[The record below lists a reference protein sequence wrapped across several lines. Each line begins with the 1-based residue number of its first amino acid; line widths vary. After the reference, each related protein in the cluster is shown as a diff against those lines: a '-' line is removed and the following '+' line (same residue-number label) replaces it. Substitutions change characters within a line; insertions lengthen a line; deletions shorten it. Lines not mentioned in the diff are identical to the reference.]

1 MFTRIMNMEHKSIE
15 IAARFLKNDEIV
27 AIPTETVYGLAGNG
41 LSPAAVNKIFKAKG
55 RPNDNPLILH
65 IPKVDWFY
73 EYADT
78 VPDLALLL
86 AEKFCPGPLTMIMPK
101 KKLVPYETSGGLD
114 TVAFRI
120 PNNPWTL
127 ELIEAC
133 GFPLAAPSANLSGLP
148 SPTKLKDVFNDMN
161 GKIPLIIDGGRCSY
175 GVESTVITF
184 TEKGVKILRPGGVTP
199 EMLSEFCEVEIDKAV
214 TEGLKDT
221 EKAISPGMKYKHYSP
236 KADVVMIEGNI
247 KAFTE
252 YVENHMENGVYSL
265 IYDGD
270 TECFPYQYMTYGR
283 NSSEQA
289 HWIFQRLRE
298 LDEIG
303 AKKVF
308 VRAPAVDGVGL
319 AVYNRLIRAAG
330 FEVIRL

>member
-161 GKIPLIIDGGRCSY
+161 GKIPLIIDGGKCSY
-175 GVESTVITF
+175 GVESTVIAF
-184 TEKGVKILRPGGVTP
+184 TEKGVKILRPGGVTS

-236 KADVVMIEGNI
+236 KAQVFMVECDNSDRFAEFINENSDEKTFVLSRSNEKI
-247 KAFTE
+247 KVKTLP
-252 YVENHMENGVYSL
+252 Y
-265 IYDGD
+265 GD
-270 TECFPYQYMTYGR
+270 TSVSEANTLF
-283 NSSEQA
+283 SSLRMADELGAEKIYVQA
-289 HWIFQRLRE
+289 PDKEGI
-298 LDEIG
+298 
-303 AKKVF
+303 
-308 VRAPAVDGVGL
+308 GL
-319 AVYNRLIRAAG
+319 AVYNRLIRAAA
-330 FEVIRL
+330 FKVIKL

>member
-161 GKIPLIIDGGRCSY
+161 GKIPLIIDGGKCSY
-175 GVESTVITF
+175 GVESTVIAF

-236 KADVVMIEGNI
+236 KAQVFMVECDNSDRFAEFINENSDEKTFVLSRSNEKI
-247 KAFTE
+247 KVKTLP
-252 YVENHMENGVYSL
+252 Y
-265 IYDGD
+265 GD
-270 TECFPYQYMTYGR
+270 TSVSEANTLF
-283 NSSEQA
+283 SSLRMADELGAEKIYVQA
-289 HWIFQRLRE
+289 PDKEGI
-298 LDEIG
+298 
-303 AKKVF
+303 
-308 VRAPAVDGVGL
+308 GL
-319 AVYNRLIRAAG
+319 AVYNRLIRAAA
-330 FEVIRL
+330 FKVIKL

>member
-236 KADVVMIEGNI
+236 KAQVFMVECDNSDRFAEFINENSDEKTFVLSRSNEKI
-247 KAFTE
+247 KVKTLP
-252 YVENHMENGVYSL
+252 Y
-265 IYDGD
+265 GD
-270 TECFPYQYMTYGR
+270 TSVSEANTLF
-283 NSSEQA
+283 SSLRMADELGAEKIYVQA
-289 HWIFQRLRE
+289 PDKEGI
-298 LDEIG
+298 
-303 AKKVF
+303 
-308 VRAPAVDGVGL
+308 GL
-319 AVYNRLIRAAG
+319 AVYNRLIRAAA
-330 FEVIRL
+330 FKVIKL